1 VAGLIRL
8 ARRAGTV
15 VIGIELTRQAV
26 RAGRARAIWVADDL
40 SDRRATVLLTRW
52 RSSGVATY
60 GGWTKDELGDLAGKP
75 AVAVLSVTDR
85 NIADGVSQILTAA
98 MSGETERGEQG

>member
-1 VAGLIRL
+1 M
-8 ARRAGTV
+8 

-52 RSSGVATY
+52 RSSGVVIY